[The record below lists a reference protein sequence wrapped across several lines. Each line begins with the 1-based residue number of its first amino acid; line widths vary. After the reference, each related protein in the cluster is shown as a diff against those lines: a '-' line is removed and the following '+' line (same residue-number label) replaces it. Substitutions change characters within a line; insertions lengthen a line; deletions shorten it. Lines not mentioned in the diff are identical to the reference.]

1 MLAFVAIFALVASC
15 GFVIEEGAP
24 EPSPLR
30 VTFLDVGQG
39 LAVLLDCGGRY
50 AMYDMGPDS
59 VGVIDSLV
67 ARGVDTLEWVVVS
80 HNHRDHAGGFM
91 ELAGRG
97 GGSGS
102 ARVEGSLSRA
112 GNGLFLG
119 GTAPRVGDSLSRV
132 DSLSLVEERLS
143 RVGGG
148 LSRAGDAPRVGGGLS
163 RAGDAPRVGGGLS
176 RAGDAPR
183 VYVRRLCVGPDTS
196 GGFIR
201 DSVLRVARGFSIPVD
216 TLVRGMSLGLAA
228 CGAVAGIGDSGGLPS
243 GDGGSLGQPSGDA
256 DAIGQPSGDGEGSR
270 GLSSNIG
277 DAPRFDVLWPPD
289 YVREGGNP
297 ASVVVRVE
305 FGAASLLLTGDLDSA
320 GERRLLE
327 LSPTL
332 SAGLLQVPHHGS
344 AGSSSLRF
352 ISRVAPD
359 YAVVSVGAGNAYGH
373 PREEVVR
380 KYAYVL
386 GDTARFFRTD
396 LQGSVG
402 FEMWPDIGVV
412 VDE

>member
-91 ELAGRG
+91 ELAGAARG
-97 GGSGS
+97 DGCGS
-102 ARVEGSLSRA
+102 VA
-112 GNGLFLG
+112 GV
-119 GTAPRVGDSLSRV
+119 GT
-132 DSLSLVEERLS
+132 
-143 RVGGG
+143 
-148 LSRAGDAPRVGGGLS
+148 
-163 RAGDAPRVGGGLS
+163 
-176 RAGDAPR
+176 APR
-183 VYVRRLCVGPDTS
+183 VYVRRLYVGPDTS

-201 DSVLRVARGFSIPVD
+201 DSVLRVARGFGIPVD

-228 CGAVAGIGDSGGLPS
+228 CGAVAGIGHFS
-243 GDGGSLGQPSGDA
+243 GDGDSLGQLSGDA
-256 DAIGQPSGDGEGSR
+256 DAIGQFSGDGEGSR

>member
-1 MLAFVAIFALVASC
+1 MGGESVYIGMRYFFLYAKVLAFAAIFALGASC
-15 GFVIEEGAP
+15 TCVFGDAP
-24 EPSPLR
+24 EDPEPLR
-30 VTFLDVGQG
+30 VTFIDVGQG
-39 LAVLLDCGGRY
+39 LAVLLDYGGRY

-59 VGVIDSLV
+59 AGVMDTLA
-67 ARGVDTLEWVVVS
+67 ARGVDTLEWVLLS

-97 GGSGS
+97 GGSGF
-102 ARVEGSLSRA
+102 ARVEGSLSQ
-112 GNGLFLG
+112 
-119 GTAPRVGDSLSRV
+119 VESLSRV
-132 DSLSLVEERLS
+132 EGR
-143 RVGGG
+143 
-148 LSRAGDAPRVGGGLS
+148 LSRAGT
-163 RAGDAPRVGGGLS
+163 
-176 RAGDAPR
+176 APR
-183 VYVRRLCVGPDTS
+183 VYVRRLYVGPDTS

-201 DSVLRVARGFSIPVD
+201 DSVLGLARGFGIPVD
-216 TLVRGMSLGLAA
+216 TLVRGDAFGLFSG
-228 CGAVAGIGDSGGLPS
+228 CGSIAGGDCADDGEDRGQFSG
-243 GDGGSLGQPSGDA
+243 SGDA
-256 DAIGQPSGDGEGSR
+256 LGLFSGSG
-270 GLSSNIG
+270 N
-277 DAPRFDVLWPPD
+277 APRFDVLWPPD

-305 FGAASLLLTGDLDSA
+305 LGAASMLLTGDLDTA

-332 SAGLLQVPHHGS
+332 SADLLQVPHHGS

-352 ISRVAPD
+352 IAQVAPG
-359 YAVVSVGAGNAYGH
+359 YAVASVGAGNAYGH
-373 PREEVVR
+373 PREDVVR

-412 VDE
+412 VGSD

>member
-1 MLAFVAIFALVASC
+1 MQAKMLAFVAIFALVASC

-59 VGVIDSLV
+59 VGMIDSLV

-91 ELAGRG
+91 ELAGAARG
-97 GGSGS
+97 DGCGS
-102 ARVEGSLSRA
+102 VA
-112 GNGLFLG
+112 G
-119 GTAPRVGDSLSRV
+119 V
-132 DSLSLVEERLS
+132 
-143 RVGGG
+143 
-148 LSRAGDAPRVGGGLS
+148 
-163 RAGDAPRVGGGLS
+163 
-176 RAGDAPR
+176 GDAPR
-183 VYVRRLCVGPDTS
+183 VYVRRLYVGPDTS

-201 DSVLRVARGFSIPVD
+201 DSVLRVARGFGIPVD

-228 CGAVAGIGDSGGLPS
+228 CGAVAGIGDAGGLPS

-256 DAIGQPSGDGEGSR
+256 DAIGQFSGDGEGSR

-412 VDE
+412 IDE

>member
-30 VTFLDVGQG
+30 VTFLNVGQG
-39 LAVLLDCGGRY
+39 LAVLLDCGGRF

-59 VGVIDSLV
+59 AGVIDSLV

-112 GNGLFLG
+112 GDGLFLG
-119 GTAPRVGDSLSRV
+119 GTVPRVGDSLSRV
-132 DSLSLVEERLS
+132 R
-143 RVGGG
+143 RAPRIGGG
-148 LSRAGDAPRVGGGLS
+148 LSRVGDAPRDVGGLS
-163 RAGDAPRVGGGLS
+163 RVGDAPRDVGLARGGS
-176 RAGDAPR
+176 AGVVRAGTAPR
-183 VYVRRLCVGPDTS
+183 VYVRRLYVGPDTS

-201 DSVLRVARGFSIPVD
+201 DSVLRVARGFGIPVD
-216 TLVRGMSLGLAA
+216 TLVRGMSLGQ
-228 CGAVAGIGDSGGLPS
+228 S
-243 GDGGSLGQPSGDA
+243 
-256 DAIGQPSGDGEGSR
+256 SGDGEGSR

-277 DAPRFDVLWPPD
+277 DAPGFDVLWPPD

-305 FGAASLLLTGDLDSA
+305 FGAASLLLTGDLDSV

-373 PREEVVR
+373 PREDVVR

-396 LQGSVG
+396 LQGSVA

-412 VDE
+412 AGSD

>member
-15 GFVIEEGAP
+15 GFVIEEGSP

-59 VGVIDSLV
+59 AGVIDSLV
-67 ARGVDTLEWVVVS
+67 ARGVDTLEWVVLS

-91 ELAGRG
+91 ALAGRG
-97 GGSGS
+97 GGSGF
-102 ARVEGSLSRA
+102 ARVGGGLSQ
-112 GNGLFLG
+112 
-119 GTAPRVGDSLSRV
+119 VESLSRV
-132 DSLSLVEERLS
+132 EGRLS
-143 RVGGG
+143 QVGGG
-148 LSRAGDAPRVGGGLS
+148 LSRAGTV
-163 RAGDAPRVGGGLS
+163 
-176 RAGDAPR
+176 PR
-183 VYVRRLCVGPDTS
+183 VYVRRLYVGPDTS

-201 DSVLRVARGFSIPVD
+201 DSVLRVARGFGIPVD
-216 TLVRGMSLGLAA
+216 TLVRGAPLGQSS
-228 CGAVAGIGDSGGLPS
+228 GTGDVGGQSS
-243 GDGGSLGQPSGDA
+243 GDG
-256 DAIGQPSGDGEGSR
+256 
-270 GLSSNIG
+270 
-277 DAPRFDVLWPPD
+277 DAPGFDVLWPPD

-373 PREEVVR
+373 PREDVVR

-396 LQGSVG
+396 LQGSVV

-412 VDE
+412 ASSD

>member
-119 GTAPRVGDSLSRV
+119 GTAPLVGDSLSRV

-143 RVGGG
+143 
-148 LSRAGDAPRVGGGLS
+148 
-163 RAGDAPRVGGGLS
+163 RVGGGLS

-201 DSVLRVARGFSIPVD
+201 DSVLRVARGFGIPVD
-216 TLVRGMSLGLAA
+216 TLVRGISLGLAA
-228 CGAVAGIGDSGGLPS
+228 CGAVAGIGDAGGLPS

-289 YVREGGNP
+289 FVREGGNP

>member
-91 ELAGRG
+91 ELAGAARG
-97 GGSGS
+97 DGCGF
-102 ARVEGSLSRA
+102 VA
-112 GNGLFLG
+112 G
-119 GTAPRVGDSLSRV
+119 V
-132 DSLSLVEERLS
+132 
-143 RVGGG
+143 
-148 LSRAGDAPRVGGGLS
+148 
-163 RAGDAPRVGGGLS
+163 
-176 RAGDAPR
+176 GDAPR
-183 VYVRRLCVGPDTS
+183 VYVRRLYVGPDTS

-201 DSVLRVARGFSIPVD
+201 DSVLRVARGFGIPVD

-228 CGAVAGIGDSGGLPS
+228 CGVVAGIGDAGGLPS
-243 GDGGSLGQPSGDA
+243 GDGD
-256 DAIGQPSGDGEGSR
+256 GSR

>member
-1 MLAFVAIFALVASC
+1 MAFWLILGGNPVYIGMRYFFLQAKMLAFVAIFVLVASC

-80 HNHRDHAGGFM
+80 HNHRDHTGGFM
-91 ELAGRG
+91 ELAGAARG
-97 GGSGS
+97 DGCGS
-102 ARVEGSLSRA
+102 VA
-112 GNGLFLG
+112 GV
-119 GTAPRVGDSLSRV
+119 GTV
-132 DSLSLVEERLS
+132 
-143 RVGGG
+143 
-148 LSRAGDAPRVGGGLS
+148 
-163 RAGDAPRVGGGLS
+163 
-176 RAGDAPR
+176 PR
-183 VYVRRLCVGPDTS
+183 VYVRRLYVGPDTS

-201 DSVLRVARGFSIPVD
+201 DSVLRVARGFGIPVD

-228 CGAVAGIGDSGGLPS
+228 CGVVAGIGDVGGL
-243 GDGGSLGQPSGDA
+243 PSGDA
-256 DAIGQPSGDGEGSR
+256 DAIGQFSGDGEGSH

-305 FGAASLLLTGDLDSA
+305 FGAASLLLMGDLDSA

>member
-102 ARVEGSLSRA
+102 ARVGGGLSRA

-143 RVGGG
+143 RVES
-148 LSRAGDAPRVGGGLS
+148 LSL
-163 RAGDAPRVGGGLS
+163 VGGGLS

-183 VYVRRLCVGPDTS
+183 VYVRRLYVGPDTS

-201 DSVLRVARGFSIPVD
+201 DSVLRVARGFGIPVD

-228 CGAVAGIGDSGGLPS
+228 CGAVAGIGDAGGLPS

-256 DAIGQPSGDGEGSR
+256 DAIGQFSGDGDGSR

-402 FEMWPDIGVV
+402 FEMWPDGVV

>member
-24 EPSPLR
+24 EPLPLR

-50 AMYDMGPDS
+50 AMYDMGLDS

-67 ARGVDTLEWVVVS
+67 ARRVDTLEWVVVS

-97 GGSGS
+97 GGSGF

-119 GTAPRVGDSLSRV
+119 GTV
-132 DSLSLVEERLS
+132 
-143 RVGGG
+143 
-148 LSRAGDAPRVGGGLS
+148 PRVGGGLS
-163 RAGDAPRVGGGLS
+163 RAGDAPLEVGS
-176 RAGDAPR
+176 FQVGDAPR
-183 VYVRRLCVGPDTS
+183 VYVRRLYVGPDTS

-201 DSVLRVARGFSIPVD
+201 DSVLGLARGFGIPVD

-228 CGAVAGIGDSGGLPS
+228 CGAVAGIGDAGGL
-243 GDGGSLGQPSGDA
+243 
-256 DAIGQPSGDGEGSR
+256 PSGDGEGSR

-305 FGAASLLLTGDLDSA
+305 FGAASLLLTGDLDTA
-320 GERRLLE
+320 GERHLLE

>member
-24 EPSPLR
+24 ELSPLR

-91 ELAGRG
+91 ELAGAARG
-97 GGSGS
+97 DGCGS
-102 ARVEGSLSRA
+102 VA
-112 GNGLFLG
+112 G
-119 GTAPRVGDSLSRV
+119 VGDAL
-132 DSLSLVEERLS
+132 
-143 RVGGG
+143 
-148 LSRAGDAPRVGGGLS
+148 
-163 RAGDAPRVGGGLS
+163 
-176 RAGDAPR
+176 R
-183 VYVRRLCVGPDTS
+183 VYVRRLYVGPDTS

-228 CGAVAGIGDSGGLPS
+228 CGVVAGIGDVGGLPS
-243 GDGGSLGQPSGDA
+243 GDGGSLGKL
-256 DAIGQPSGDGEGSR
+256 SGDGEGSR

-373 PREEVVR
+373 PREEVVH

>member
-1 MLAFVAIFALVASC
+1 MRYFFLQAKMLAFVAIFALVASC

-59 VGVIDSLV
+59 VGVVDSLV

-97 GGSGS
+97 GGSGF

-132 DSLSLVEERLS
+132 ESLSLVEERLS

-148 LSRAGDAPRVGGGLS
+148 LSRV
-163 RAGDAPRVGGGLS
+163 
-176 RAGDAPR
+176 GDAPR
-183 VYVRRLCVGPDTS
+183 VYVRRLYVGPDTS

-201 DSVLRVARGFSIPVD
+201 DSVLRVARGFGIPVD

-228 CGAVAGIGDSGGLPS
+228 CGAVAGIGDAGGLPS
-243 GDGGSLGQPSGDA
+243 GDGGLLGQPSGDA
-256 DAIGQPSGDGEGSR
+256 EAIGQFSGDGEGSR
-270 GLSSNIG
+270 GQSSNIG

>member
-1 MLAFVAIFALVASC
+1 MRYFFLQAKMLAFVAIFALVASC

-102 ARVEGSLSRA
+102 ARVGGGLSRA

-119 GTAPRVGDSLSRV
+119 GTA
-132 DSLSLVEERLS
+132 S

-148 LSRAGDAPRVGGGLS
+148 LSRAGDAS
-163 RAGDAPRVGGGLS
+163 RVGGGLS

-201 DSVLRVARGFSIPVD
+201 DSVLRVARGFGIPVD

-228 CGAVAGIGDSGGLPS
+228 CGAVAGIGDAGGLPS

>member
-1 MLAFVAIFALVASC
+1 MRYFFLQAKMLAFVAIFALVASC

-91 ELAGRG
+91 ELAGAARG
-97 GGSGS
+97 DGCGS
-102 ARVEGSLSRA
+102 VA
-112 GNGLFLG
+112 G
-119 GTAPRVGDSLSRV
+119 V
-132 DSLSLVEERLS
+132 
-143 RVGGG
+143 
-148 LSRAGDAPRVGGGLS
+148 
-163 RAGDAPRVGGGLS
+163 
-176 RAGDAPR
+176 GDAPR
-183 VYVRRLCVGPDTS
+183 VYVRRLYVGPDTS

-201 DSVLRVARGFSIPVD
+201 DSVLRVARGFGIPVD

-228 CGAVAGIGDSGGLPS
+228 CGAVAGIGDAGGLPS

-256 DAIGQPSGDGEGSR
+256 DAIGQFSGDGEGSR
-270 GLSSNIG
+270 GQSLNIG

>member
-1 MLAFVAIFALVASC
+1 MRYFFLQAKMLAFVAIFALVASC

-119 GTAPRVGDSLSRV
+119 GTAPLVGDSLSRV

-143 RVGGG
+143 
-148 LSRAGDAPRVGGGLS
+148 
-163 RAGDAPRVGGGLS
+163 RVGGGLS

-201 DSVLRVARGFSIPVD
+201 DSVLRVARGFGIPVD
-216 TLVRGMSLGLAA
+216 TLVRGISLGLAA
-228 CGAVAGIGDSGGLPS
+228 CGAVAGIGDAGGLPS

-289 YVREGGNP
+289 FVREGGNP